1 MSLVDSLAALG
12 TAGETGAAA
21 GAALPAAA
29 PASPAV
35 GSSGNLMGALMKMTD
50 GGAGQ
55 TSTAGHGLVGNILSM
70 LGGGGKETAD
80 QKGLAEQNASPIDA
94 TAIAAQDQTAVIPHN
109 IRSIIDK
116 VNAMN
121 KGTEDEQSIGTK
133 LGHMGIKGNPAY
145 AQAQDMTGMQGQQ
158 GYMPQL
164 QPVVQNQQGPQLS
177 FGSPIINQLLEAARG
192 YIK

>member
-12 TAGETGAAA
+12 TAGGA
-21 GAALPAAA
+21 GATAGEA
-29 PASPAV
+29 
-35 GSSGNLMGALMKMTD
+35 GSSGNLMGALMKMT
-50 GGAGQ
+50 GGGKSMGSGTGQ
-55 TSTAGHGLVGNILSM
+55 TSTAGQGLVGSILGM
-70 LGGGGKETAD
+70 LGGGGGGKDTAS
-80 QKGLAEQNASPIDA
+80 QNGLAEQNASPIDA

-121 KGTEDEQSIGTK
+121 KGTDDEQSIGTK
-133 LGHMGIKGNPAY
+133 LGHMGVSIKGNPAY
-145 AQAQDMTGMQGQQ
+145 AQAQDMTSMQGQQ

-177 FGSPIINQLLEAARG
+177 FGSPIVNQLLEAARG